1 MANILFFLN
10 CYPGIGGIEAVTNSL
25 INSLGAE
32 NAIYVIAYESM
43 QGYELPKYVKKAFYL
58 PDQKWCKSQ
67 EANISYYNRIIC
79 ECRIT
84 HVIIQ
89 GMFPFMIDIAFNDAR
104 NRTVKVI
111 SALHGTP
118 GYERIEYWFNR
129 SKGPLAKF
137 VRSIK
142 LKFGRHKGFNRRVER
157 YKSAYL
163 KAVNE
168 SEKVVLL
175 CEDYIDEFCKL
186 YSIPK
191 SEKFCA
197 IANPLPES
205 YMHNKLPDFYSKENV
220 VLYVG
225 RLALEKNVQVM
236 LAVWEKLQP
245 RLADWKFKI
254 VGDGS
259 ERKNLEQYAQNH
271 NINCVEFIG
280 AVPDPAEYH
289 RKAKLLLLL
298 SKFEGFGMVLTE
310 AQSFGT
316 IPVAYPSSSG
326 VKSIIEDGGGVM
338 VNSMNPEVIADVV
351 YALAGDENK
360 MKTLSAAAYEKSARY
375 RTDII
380 TDRWRQ
386 LITG

>member
-10 CYPGIGGIEAVTNSL
+10 RYPGVGGIETVTNTL
-25 INSLGAE
+25 INSLGKE
-32 NAIYVIAYESM
+32 NAVYVIAYESM
-43 QGYELPKYVKKAFYL
+43 QGYELPKYVKKAFYF
-58 PDQKWCKSQ
+58 PCDRWCA
-67 EANISYYNRIIC
+67 EPNIAYYNQVIG

-84 HVIIQ
+84 HVILQ
-89 GMFPFMIDIAFNDAR
+89 GMYDFMIDIAFNDMRDR
-104 NRTVKVI
+104 NVKVI
-111 SALHGTP
+111 SALHGVP
-118 GYERIEYWFNR
+118 GYEKIEYLYSR
-129 SKGPLAKF
+129 SQKLLAKT
-137 VRSIK
+137 VRNIK
-142 LKFGRHKGFNRRVER
+142 LKLGVNKSYNRHRKRWCD
-157 YKSAYL
+157 AYL

-280 AVPDPAEYH
+280 AVPDPAEYY